1 MITVK
6 PSPIHGKGVFATE
19 NIPADTN
26 IGELHGKCV
35 TLEEARE
42 AIDKSLILHL
52 RDNTYLD
59 FYGSPDKLMFT
70 NSSKNPNARMQLNPS
85 GWVDFYSTQSISK
98 DEEITVWYQLK

>member
-1 MITVK
+1 MIIIK
-6 PSPIHGKGVFATE
+6 SSPIHGNGVFATKD
-19 NIPADTN
+19 IPADIK
-26 IGELHGKCV
+26 IGELHGKRI

-52 RDNTYLD
+52 KDKTYLD

-70 NSSKNPNARMQLNPS
+70 NSSITPNAIMRLNPK
-85 GWVDFYSTQSISK
+85 GWVDFYSTQPISK

>member
-6 PSPIHGKGVFATE
+6 PSPIHGNGVFATE
-19 NIPADTN
+19 DIPADIK

-42 AIDKSLILHL
+42 AIDKSLVLHL
-52 RDNTYLD
+52 RDSTYLD

-70 NSSKNPNARMQLNPS
+70 NSSITPNAIMRLNPN
-85 GWVDFYSTQSISK
+85 GWVDFYSTQPISK
-98 DEEITVWYQLK
+98 DKEVTIWYQLK